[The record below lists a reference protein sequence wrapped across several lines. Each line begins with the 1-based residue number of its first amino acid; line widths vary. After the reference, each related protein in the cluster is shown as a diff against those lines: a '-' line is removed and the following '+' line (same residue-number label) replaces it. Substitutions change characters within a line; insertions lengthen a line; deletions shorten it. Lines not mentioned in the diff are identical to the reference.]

1 MKLEPLG
8 MKASQ
13 LFRVAEVEVV
23 WRVKRD
29 TAIKVG
35 KG

>member
-13 LFRVAEVEVV
+13 LLGVAKVEVV
-23 WRVKRD
+23 WRVKSDMAVKSR
-29 TAIKVG
+29 
-35 KG
+35 